1 MISHAKRKYLARQ
14 RRRKR
19 VRKKIRGLKD
29 KPRLS
34 VYKSNRYIYAQLI
47 NDEEQRTLACVFS
60 LKDIPGSEYSAKNLQ
75 IARKLGELLGKKAKI
90 KGIREILFDRSG
102 YPYHGRIKALAEG
115 MRDQG
120 IKF

>member
-1 MISHAKRKYLARQ
+1 MVSHAKAKYLARQ

-19 VRKKIRGLKD
+19 VRIKIWGLKD
-29 KPRLS
+29 RPRLS

-47 NDEEQRTLACVFS
+47 NDEEHKTLVCVSS
-60 LKDIPGSEYSAKNLQ
+60 LKDIPRSGHCAKNLQ
-75 IARKLGELLGKKAKI
+75 IARKLGEKLGKQAKI
-90 KGIREILFDRSG
+90 KGMREIVFDRSG

-115 MRDQG
+115 MRGQG